1 MPDKGKILRDG
12 FFKAVFSFLGY
23 VAHCD
28 GAVNREEVSR
38 LKVHMNK
45 MALSEEEQRN
55 ALQFFKAGMRA
66 EFNAGLALQEFRATT
81 TPKLIQILLM
91 HLLAMARADGYLVEK
106 ELNALRWIAG
116 ELGYKSITFNHLLKI
131 IFEQDQLALSRNSA
145 NPTATTTNNTQ
156 TTANQTNANGS
167 DTYSA
172 QSASQARA
180 QTQTHSPSQNQ
191 NQNQKKAQQQSQQQT
206 NSADNKPAM
215 DAIINRDLQKA
226 YKILGVNAG
235 MTEDEMRQAYKKL
248 ASQLHP
254 DKLLSQN
261 LPPEQLNAATEQFK
275 RVQVAYA
282 FIKKYRSMYSA
293 KSV

>member
-91 HLLAMARADGYLVEK
+91 HLLAMARADGYLMEK
-106 ELNALRWIAG
+106 ELHALQWIAR

-131 IFEQDQLALSRNSA
+131 TFE
-145 NPTATTTNNTQ
+145 
-156 TTANQTNANGS
+156 
-167 DTYSA
+167 
-172 QSASQARA
+172 
-180 QTQTHSPSQNQ
+180 
-191 NQNQKKAQQQSQQQT
+191 
-206 NSADNKPAM
+206 
-215 DAIINRDLQKA
+215 
-226 YKILGVNAG
+226 
-235 MTEDEMRQAYKKL
+235 
-248 ASQLHP
+248 
-254 DKLLSQN
+254 
-261 LPPEQLNAATEQFK
+261 
-275 RVQVAYA
+275 
-282 FIKKYRSMYSA
+282 
-293 KSV
+293 

>member
-12 FFKAVFSFLGY
+12 FFRAVFSFLGY
-23 VAHCD
+23 VAQCD
-28 GAVNREEVSR
+28 GAVNRDEVYR
-38 LKVHMNK
+38 LKVHMKK
-45 MALSEEEQRN
+45 MALSEEEQRS
-55 ALQFFKAGMRA
+55 ALALFKAGA
-66 EFNAGLALQEFRATT
+66 APEFGASVALQEFRATT

-106 ELNALRWIAG
+106 EVNALRWIAG

-156 TTANQTNANGS
+156 TTANQAGANGS

-180 QTQTHSPSQNQ
+180 QTQTHSQ

-206 NSADNKPAM
+206 DSADNKPAM

-235 MTEDEMRQAYKKL
+235 MTEDEMRQVYKKL